1 MILPYCI
8 VADLSISAPASGV
21 RERPVEELNQPGL
34 RCFYS
39 VFEARPE
46 SFNQNDA
53 LQFHSTVE
61 SFFRQTAVIPFR
73 FPTMLESLEELRQF
87 LEEKSE
93 PYRAALERLRAAV
106 QMELRVKLRSEPDS
120 GTASG
125 TQYLQARLAGKR
137 ALESAAAAAQK
148 AAGEL
153 CLGWRQLEAGDG
165 LRCYALIERERIS
178 EFLSRIESLAV
189 ADEVV
194 MFAGGPWPATE
205 FIE

>member
-1 MILPYCI
+1 LILPYCI
-8 VADLSISAPASGV
+8 AADLNISAPATGV
-21 RERPVEELNQPGL
+21 RDRPVQELNQEGL

-39 VFEARPE
+39 VFESQPE
-46 SFNQNDA
+46 SFNQKDA

-61 SFFRQTAVIPFR
+61 SLFRQSAVIPFR
-73 FPTMLESLEELRQF
+73 FPTTLELLEELRQF

-93 PYRAALERLRAAV
+93 PYRAALERLRTAV
-106 QMELRVKLRSEPDS
+106 QMELRIKLRNEPDS
-120 GTASG
+120 SKASG
-125 TQYLQARLAGKR
+125 TQYMQARLAGKR

-148 AAGEL
+148 TAGEL
-153 CLGWRQLEAGDG
+153 CLDWQQREAADG
-165 LRCYALIERERIS
+165 LRWFALIERERIS
-178 EFLSRIESLAV
+178 DFLSRIESLAV